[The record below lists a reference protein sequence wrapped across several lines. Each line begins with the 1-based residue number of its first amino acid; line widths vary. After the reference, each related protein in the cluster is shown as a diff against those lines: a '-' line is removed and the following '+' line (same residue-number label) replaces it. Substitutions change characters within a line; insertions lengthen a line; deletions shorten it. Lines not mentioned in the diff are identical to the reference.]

1 MSISKQL
8 VVKFLGD
15 NTQLH
20 GVYSAVTSD
29 AQKFDKEIKRHGVSM
44 QAVGKIMLAAGGA
57 IVGAMAATVVAV
69 SKTGVEVDKFSKQT
83 GVSREEIQKLGYAAL
98 QEHVSMEQLASGLTK
113 LSKNMYD
120 ASMGTGEAKDTFDSL
135 GISVKNSDGSLR
147 NSSDVLLDVA
157 DKFKNMTNE
166 TEMSG
171 AAMKIF
177 GKSGAEL
184 VPFLRM
190 GRDGIEDLKKEAE
203 RLGIVMSEDSVKGMK
218 AFDDSVTAVKA
229 GVGGFGTQIASALVP
244 YMTKLADGLKSA
256 LEWFNKIPKPVR
268 EAVTVGTA
276 LAGVVALISGAF
288 IVLGPA
294 ILTALAGAWPFIAAA
309 AALGAAGIL
318 VYNNWNTVAAFFM
331 TVWDKVVAATRIAWA
346 GIRLYILTELDLI
359 LKGLQA
365 FTGWIPGWGDKL
377 KGAITAVEKQMHSA
391 TDDLHKNVNALTQNR
406 YDEHYNWMVA
416 RNKKKN
422 EDIQTDD
429 NKAGS
434 TKIQKT
440 KEQLEKEKKAAE
452 ERAKIEE
459 QANQALFQ
467 TKLQSTKNLDEQLK
481 LQLKLL
487 EAAKKKEIDEAT
499 KAGVSTASIEANYK
513 LQEIQIRKDAAD
525 KKIEIE
531 RDLQKQLLSSQS
543 DLTENLTEQKNIRLK
558 LLEMEKEEAVKKA
571 TEEGTDV
578 NKVKELYK
586 NRADAIEKSYNDG
599 IKKVN
604 DTLKK
609 ELISSQQSLTKNL
622 LEQKNA
628 QLDLLKMEEDA
639 AATQAAKEGQTQEQI
654 AQIHQVYANKRLA
667 IEQNYNDDLEATKR
681 QQAQDLLNAEIDY
694 LDKVASDERK
704 SYTKRYNAAK
714 QADALRLRLLDK
726 ERKEAV
732 KKAKETGEDVAK
744 VEEKYDL
751 RRRNMIYAQEQAHK
765 QAYQNMASQVVD
777 YLDQLA
783 AGEIT
788 LKEIIKNMILNW
800 MSAEEE
806 LTIAEGIAGIAKAWA
821 QAGGNPFVALPLIA
835 PIIAT
840 TAQSIAG
847 WEVGKAAVRGLES
860 GGLAVGPSFNLIGE
874 GDYDEAVL
882 PLSPEVFNK
891 IGEGIAKNQSNNT
904 TNNNSSSQT
913 VINNGN
919 TYNLGRYVDKSGLK
933 RLARDLEPIQTA
945 EKSRKGQK

>member
-1 MSISKQL
+1 MAIDKTL
-8 VVKFLGD
+8 VIKILGD
-15 NTQLH
+15 ASQMKATYD
-20 GVYSAVTSD
+20 GVTKDS
-29 AQKFDKEIKRHGVSM
+29 QKFTKEVERNGLSL
-44 QAVGKIMLAAGGA
+44 QAVGKVMLAVGGT
-57 IVGAMAATVVAV
+57 ITGAMAATVVAV

-98 QEHVSMEQLASGLTK
+98 QEHASMEQLASGLIK

-147 NSSDVLLDVA
+147 NSSEVLLDIS

-190 GRDGIEDLKKEAE
+190 GRDGIEELKKEAE
-203 RLGIVMSEDSVKGMK
+203 RLGIVMSEDSVKDMK

-229 GVGGFGTQIASALVP
+229 GIGGFGTQIASALVP
-244 YMTKLADGLKSA
+244 YMTMLSNGLKTA

-309 AALGAAGIL
+309 AALGAAGTL

-331 TVWDKVVAATRIAWA
+331 TVWDKVVAVTQIAWA

-391 TDDLHKNVNALTQNR
+391 TDDLHKNANVLTQNR

-429 NKAGS
+429 NKAEN

-440 KEQLEKEKKAAE
+440 KEQIEAEKKAAE

-459 QANQALFQ
+459 QANQALLQ

-481 LQLKLL
+481 LQLELL
-487 EAAKKKEIDEAT
+487 ETAKKKEIDEAT
-499 KAGVSTASIEANYK
+499 KAGASIASIEANYK
-513 LQEIQIRKDAAD
+513 LQETQIRKDAAD
-525 KKIEIE
+525 KKIEVE

-558 LLEMEKEEAVKKA
+558 LLEMERDEAVKKA
-571 TEEGTDV
+571 VEQGTDV

-586 NRADAIEKSYNDG
+586 NQATAIEKSYNDG
-599 IKKVN
+599 IKNVN

-628 QLDLLKMEEDA
+628 QLDLLKMEEEA
-639 AATQAAKEGQTQEQI
+639 AAEQAAKEGQTQEQI
-654 AQIHQVYANKRLA
+654 AQIHQIYANKRLA
-667 IEQNYNDDLEATKR
+667 IEQNYNDNLEATKR
-681 QQAQDLLNAEIDY
+681 QQANDLINVEIDY

-714 QADALRLRLLDK
+714 QADALRLRLLDN

-732 KKAKETGEDVAK
+732 KKAKEKGEDVAK
-744 VEEKYDL
+744 VEEEYDL

-765 QAYQNMASQVVD
+765 QAYQNMAGQVVD

-783 AGEIT
+783 TGETT

-835 PIIAT
+835 PIVAT

-847 WEVGKAAVRGLES
+847 WEIGKAAVRGLES

-913 VINNGN
+913 VINNSN